1 MFEPIN
7 TDEFISLAEFSRL
20 TGKYDRAIRRAIESG
35 KIVSYRRRGK
45 LYELHK
51 TLAAKELGV
60 LLNEKIQPQVKA
72 HPINEMRADPEPL
85 TLSPFLSFEERPKA
99 NAPSQGV
106 SELDLET
113 HQLKLRQH
121 RAKTIEME
129 IKTERSRGALIERAT
144 ELRFLEQYFE
154 LQKSILIDFAT
165 NAGFSTGLGPQGDAI
180 LKERYKADIEKL
192 LGRLRNELEKKKM
205 RLQTNPGSN
214 ESPFNH

>member
-7 TDEFISLAEFSRL
+7 TEEFISLAEFSRL

-60 LLNEKIQPQVKA
+60 LLQEKIEPEPKA
-72 HPINEMRADPEPL
+72 PSIIEVRADPEPL
-85 TLSPFLSFEERPKA
+85 RLSPFFSFEEPKA
-99 NAPSQGV
+99 NATSVV
-106 SELDLET
+106 SGAVDLET
-113 HQLKLRQH
+113 HELKLRQH

-129 IKTERSRGALIERAT
+129 IKADRSRGALLERAT
-144 ELRFLEQYFE
+144 EIRFLEQYFE

-165 NAGFSTGLGPQGDAI
+165 NAGFSTGLGPQADAT
-180 LKERYKADIEKL
+180 LK
-192 LGRLRNELEKKKM
+192 
-205 RLQTNPGSN
+205 
-214 ESPFNH
+214 